1 MNKQA
6 EIMRDTIKRIKTSKT
21 YTLDINTIQTL
32 EDVKK
37 VLDGLNI
44 QITVMEGTT
53 NDRYE
58 KLKHYLK

>member
-6 EIMRDTIKRIKTSKT
+6 EIMRDTIKRTKTSKT